1 MTTRTRQPP
10 ESLLPESFAQARDGT
25 RLYVRRQVG
34 PAAAQEA
41 GRSGARAA
49 PTALLCDGLVCD
61 GYIYRYL
68 WDELAQLVP
77 VAHFHYRGHGRSG
90 LPVDRERIDV
100 PALAADAN
108 TVREHLGDPEVVL
121 VGHSLG
127 TQVCLEAYR
136 ARPER
141 VRGLVLLCG
150 SFGRVT
156 HTFKGSDVL
165 SSVLPNILNWSSRHP
180 RLLRALWARVPVRAA
195 VKLGIM
201 TGDIDP
207 AKVRA
212 EDVEPYFQHA
222 LHVDFTLFARML
234 QAAGEH
240 SAQDLL
246 PQIRVPTL
254 VVAGSRDTFTPPEVS
269 VAMAEAIPGARLALI
284 GGGSHL
290 LPLEERDRVRELL
303 RDFLA
308 SL

>member
-1 MTTRTRQPP
+1 M
-10 ESLLPESFAQARDGT
+10 LARDGT
-25 RLYVRRQVG
+25 RLYVRR
-34 PAAAQEA
+34 
-41 GRSGARAA
+41 RSGPQPRPEYFDALRA

-68 WDELAQLVP
+68 WDELAELMP

-90 LPVDRERIDV
+90 LPVDRDQVDV
-100 PALAADAN
+100 LAHAADMNA
-108 TVREHLGDPEVVL
+108 VREQLGDPEVVL
-121 VGHSLG
+121 LGHSMG

-141 VRGLVLLCG
+141 VRALVLLCG

-156 HTFKGSDVL
+156 HTFKGTDVL
-165 SSVLPNILNWSSRHP
+165 SSVLPNIQDFSSKHP

-195 VKLGIM
+195 IKLGIL

-207 AKVRA
+207 KKIRA

-222 LHVDFTLFARML
+222 LHVDFALFARML
-234 QAAGEH
+234 QASGEH

-246 PQIRVPTL
+246 SQIRVPTL

-269 VAMAEAIPGARLALI
+269 VAMAEAIPGARLELI
-284 GGGSHL
+284 SGGSHI
-290 LPLEERDRVRELL
+290 LPLEERERVGQLL

-308 SL
+308 TL

>member
-1 MTTRTRQPP
+1 MT
-10 ESLLPESFAQARDGT
+10 ESFAQARDGT
-25 RLYVRRQVG
+25 RLYVRNHPGTATV
-34 PAAAQEA
+34 
-41 GRSGARAA
+41 

-61 GYIYRYL
+61 GYIWRYL
-68 WDELAQLVP
+68 WDDLAELGP

-90 LPVDRERIDV
+90 LPIDRDRVDV
-100 PALAADAN
+100 VAHAADMNA
-108 TVREHLGDPEVVL
+108 VREHLGDPEVVL

-156 HTFKGSDVL
+156 HTFKGSELL
-165 SSVLPNILNWSSRHP
+165 SNVLPNIQEFSSRHP

-195 VKLGIM
+195 LKLGILL
-201 TGDIDP
+201 GDIDP
-207 AKVRA
+207 NKVRV
-212 EDVEPYFQHA
+212 EDVEPYFRHA

-246 PQIRVPTL
+246 PEIRVPTL

-269 VAMAEAIPGARLALI
+269 VAMAEAIPGARLELVA
-284 GGGSHL
+284 GGSHI
-290 LPLEERDRVRELL
+290 LPLEEQDKVRNLV

>member
-1 MTTRTRQPP
+1 MTTRKKPPP
-10 ESLLPESFAQARDGT
+10 EASSTESFARARDGT
-25 RLYVRRQVG
+25 RLYVRQ
-34 PAAAQEA
+34 QA
-41 GRSGARAA
+41 GAKHA

-61 GYIYRYL
+61 GYIYRHL
-68 WDELAQLVP
+68 WDELAELMP

-90 LPVDRERIDV
+90 LPVDRAQVDV
-100 PALAADAN
+100 VALAADAN
-108 TVREHLGDPEVVL
+108 AVREHIGDPEVVL

-141 VRGLVLLCG
+141 VRALVLLCG

-156 HTFKGSDVL
+156 HTFKGSDML
-165 SSVLPNILNWSSRHP
+165 STVLPNVLSWSSRHP

-195 VKLGIM
+195 LKLGIL

-207 AKVRA
+207 SRVRP
-212 EDVEPYFQHA
+212 EDVEPYFRHA

-240 SAQDLL
+240 SAEDLL
-246 PQIRVPTL
+246 PHVSVPTL

-269 VAMAEAIPGARLALI
+269 AAMAEAIPGAQLVLI
-284 GGGSHL
+284 PGGSHI
-290 LPLEERDRVRELL
+290 LPLEERDKLRELL
-303 RDFLA
+303 RAFLT

>member
-1 MTTRTRQPP
+1 VTTRKKPPP
-10 ESLLPESFAQARDGT
+10 EATSTESFAVERDGT
-25 RLYVRRQVG
+25 RLYVRQQAVAKR
-34 PAAAQEA
+34 
-41 GRSGARAA
+41 A

-68 WDELAQLVP
+68 WDELAELMP

-90 LPVDRERIDV
+90 LPVDRQQVDV
-100 PALAADAN
+100 AALAADAN
-108 TVREHLGDPEVVL
+108 AVREHLGDPEVVL
-121 VGHSLG
+121 IGHSLG

-136 ARPER
+136 AHPER
-141 VRGLVLLCG
+141 VKAMVLLCG

-156 HTFKGSDVL
+156 HTFKGSDML
-165 SSVLPNILNWSSRHP
+165 STVLPNVLSWSSKHP

-195 VKLGIM
+195 LKLGIL

-207 AKVRA
+207 SRVRP
-212 EDVEPYFQHA
+212 EDVEPYFRHA

-240 SAQDLL
+240 TAEDLL
-246 PQIRVPTL
+246 PQVRVPTL

-269 VAMAEAIPGARLALI
+269 AAMAEAIPSAQLVLI
-284 GGGSHL
+284 PGGSHI
-290 LPLEERDRVRELL
+290 LPLEERDKVRELL
-303 RDFLA
+303 RAFLT

>member
-1 MTTRTRQPP
+1 LT
-10 ESLLPESFAQARDGT
+10 ESFAQARDGT
-25 RLYVRRQVG
+25 RLYVRHHPGTATV
-34 PAAAQEA
+34 
-41 GRSGARAA
+41 

-61 GYIYRYL
+61 GYIWRYL
-68 WDELAQLVP
+68 WDDLAELGP

-90 LPVDRERIDV
+90 LPIDRDLVDVI
-100 PALAADAN
+100 AHAADMNA
-108 TVREHLGDPEVVL
+108 VREHLGDPEVVL

-156 HTFKGSDVL
+156 HTFKGSELL
-165 SSVLPNILNWSSRHP
+165 SNVLPNIQDFSSRHP

-195 VKLGIM
+195 LKLGILM
-201 TGDIDP
+201 GDIDP
-207 AKVRA
+207 NKVRV
-212 EDVEPYFQHA
+212 EDVEPYFRHA

-246 PQIRVPTL
+246 PEIRVPTL

-269 VAMAEAIPGARLALI
+269 VAMAEAIPGARLELVA
-284 GGGSHL
+284 GGSHI
-290 LPLEERDRVRELL
+290 LPLEEQDKVRNLV

>member
-1 MTTRTRQPP
+1 M
-10 ESLLPESFAQARDGT
+10 L
-25 RLYVRRQVG
+25 
-34 PAAAQEA
+34 
-41 GRSGARAA
+41 

-68 WDELAQLVP
+68 WDDLAQLMP

-90 LPVDRERIDV
+90 LPVDRDQIDV
-100 PALAADAN
+100 PAHAADMNA
-108 TVREHLGDPEVVL
+108 VRTHLGDPDVVL
-121 VGHSLG
+121 IGHSLG

-136 ARPER
+136 AQPER
-141 VRGLVLLCG
+141 VRALVLLCG

-156 HTFKGSDVL
+156 HTFKGTDVL
-165 SSVLPNILNWSSRHP
+165 SSVLPNIQEFSAKHP

-195 VKLGIM
+195 VKLGVLL
-201 TGDIDP
+201 GDIDP
-207 AKVRA
+207 EKVRV

-222 LHVDFTLFARML
+222 LHVDFLLFARML

-246 PQIRVPTL
+246 PGIRVPTL

-269 VAMAEAIPGARLALI
+269 VAMAEAIPGARLELVP
-284 GGGSHL
+284 GGSHI
-290 LPLEERDRVRELL
+290 LPLEERQRVGQLL

>member
-1 MTTRTRQPP
+1 VTTRKRPP
-10 ESLLPESFAQARDGT
+10 PDSALESFALGRDGT
-25 RLYVRRQVG
+25 RLYVRQHPPVTG
-34 PAAAQEA
+34 T
-41 GRSGARAA
+41 SGA

-68 WDELAQLVP
+68 WDDLAEQLP

-90 LPVDRERIDV
+90 LPVDHAQLDV
-100 PALAADAN
+100 TAHASDMNA
-108 TVREHLGDPEVVL
+108 VREHLGDPEVIL

-136 ARPER
+136 AKPER
-141 VRGLVLLCG
+141 VKAMVLLCG

-165 SSVLPNILNWSSRHP
+165 STVLPNVQGFAERHP
-180 RLLRALWARVPVRAA
+180 RLLKALWARVPVRAA
-195 VKLGIM
+195 LKVAMM

-207 AKVRA
+207 AKVRV
-212 EDVEPYFQHA
+212 EDVEPYFRHA
-222 LHVDFTLFARML
+222 VHVDFQLFVRML
-234 QAAGEH
+234 RAAGEH

-254 VVAGSRDTFTPPEVS
+254 VVAGSKDTFTPPEVS
-269 VAMAEAIPGARLALI
+269 VAMAETIPGARLELI
-284 GGGSHL
+284 EGGSHV
-290 LPLEERDRVRELL
+290 LPLEEHERLREVL
-303 RDFLA
+303 RDFLG